1 MYLKNRGT
9 VLISTVILLALMSL
23 LGCFIYKMMKNNN
36 EMGNLYNFDKD
47 IYDLDE
53 AEENTLKNFMEELN
67 KANSNKEDDTEE
79 ENSEERIEKHD
90 ELNDE
95 ELEINNVEDESEMQ
109 NVFSEDFVMKLEK
122 NTLEYKKSDN
132 KIFLTTQKS
141 DEVTRKREIEY
152 IIRDKK
158 IILIPTYKFE

>member
-1 MYLKNRGT
+1 MYLKKRGT
-9 VLISTVILLALMSL
+9 VLISTVIILALMSV

-36 EMGNLYNFDKD
+36 EMGNLYTFDKD

-67 KANSNKEDDTEE
+67 KANSNKEDGTEE
-79 ENSEERIEKHD
+79 ENSEDRIEKHD
-90 ELNDE
+90 ELNDK
-95 ELEINNVEDESEMQ
+95 ELEINNVEDESEIQ
-109 NVFSEDFVMKLEK
+109 NVFSEDFVMRLGK